1 MDDNVFLIF
10 GYLASGTACFMMFPQ
25 IYLTTQ
31 KKRIEDLS
39 ITTISMGL
47 LTQCLFFPYSIH
59 FQLYPLLTVNIF
71 FGVFDTFIIAY
82 YFYLKYNRDEISKD
96 LLHEFFRDS
105 EQGFQN

>member
-1 MDDNVFLIF
+1 MNDNVFLIF
-10 GYLASGTACFMMFPQ
+10 GYLASGTACLMMFPQ

-59 FQLYPLLTVNIF
+59 FKLYPLLTVNIF
-71 FGVFDTFIIAY
+71 LGVCDSFIITY
-82 YFYLKYNRDEISKD
+82 YLYLKYNPRHP
-96 LLHEFFRDS
+96 LLEETFVDS
-105 EQGFQN
+105 SDP